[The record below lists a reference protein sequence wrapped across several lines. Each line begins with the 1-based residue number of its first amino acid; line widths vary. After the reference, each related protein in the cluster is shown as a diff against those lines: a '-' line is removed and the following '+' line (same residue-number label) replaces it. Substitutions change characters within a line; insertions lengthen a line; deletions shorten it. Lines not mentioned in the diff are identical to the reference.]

1 MDCVAMTRS
10 RILGGVL
17 CLVVALLLVIG
28 SPAAAGPAVVRGPW
42 VLMTLPALGTVT
54 WRCDPR
60 GPATAPGLGALGL
73 GFRVLERGA
82 TTDIRLHVGTKTLL
96 RRRLDPGQS
105 IQFPFA
111 RSRVQQLELTQMTG
125 AGTLV
130 ARMRVDFVPHLLATY
145 CYPYLPP
152 RVTVNVFP
160 RR

>member
-1 MDCVAMTRS
+1 MKSS
-10 RILGGVL
+10 RMRGGVL
-17 CLVVALLLVIG
+17 CAAIMLVLVIG
-28 SPAAAGPAVVRGPW
+28 STAAARPAVVRGPW
-42 VLMTLPALGTVT
+42 NLVTLPALGTVT

-73 GFRVLERGA
+73 GFRVLERSA
-82 TTDIRLHVGTKTLL
+82 TTDLRLHVGPKTLL

-105 IQFPFA
+105 IQFPYA
-111 RSRVQQLELTQMTG
+111 RSHVQQLELTQTTG
-125 AGTLV
+125 AGTLT
-130 ARMRVDFVPHLLATY
+130 ARIRVDFVPHLLATY

>member
-1 MDCVAMTRS
+1 MDRVAMTSSHRH
-10 RILGGVL
+10 GGVL
-17 CLVVALLLVIG
+17 CAAVMLVLVIG
-28 SPAAAGPAVVRGPW
+28 STAAAGPAVVRGPW
-42 VLMTLPALGTVT
+42 NLVTLPALGTVT

-73 GFRVLERGA
+73 EFRVLERGA

-125 AGTLV
+125 AGRLV
-130 ARMRVDFVPHLLATY
+130 TRMRVDFVPRLLATY

>member
-1 MDCVAMTRS
+1 MTSS
-10 RILGGVL
+10 RRRGGVL
-17 CLVVALLLVIG
+17 CAAVVLILVNG
-28 SPAAAGPAVVRGPW
+28 STAAAGPAVVRGPW
-42 VLMTLPALGTVT
+42 NLVILPALGTVT

-73 GFRVLERGA
+73 GFRVLQRGA

-96 RRRLDPGQS
+96 RRQLDPGQS

-111 RSRVQQLELTQMTG
+111 RSRVQQLQLTQMTG